1 MSQASPRQVR
11 DIMQTEI
18 IAVRRG
24 TSVLELVQI
33 LDEESISGV
42 PVLDEEGGV
51 VGVVSRTDVI
61 RLAARQAEIPV
72 AEAFWEGVGRE
83 EEDAQDQDAYF
94 LAPESA
100 GMLFSGVGAFEG
112 LPLEDLE
119 VDEIMTPVA
128 FTVDP
133 GMTVPELAQF
143 LVQGR
148 IHRAIVVEDGRLVGL
163 VTAFDVLRDVAGT
176 PPS

>member
-1 MSQASPRQVR
+1 MSQVSSRKVS

-18 IAVRRG
+18 IAVRQG
-24 TSVLELVQI
+24 TSVQELVQI

-42 PVLDEEGGV
+42 PVLDDAGGV
-51 VGVVSRTDVI
+51 AGVVSRTDVI

-72 AEAFWEGVGRE
+72 SEAFWEGVGRE
-83 EEDAQDQDAYF
+83 EEDAQDRDAYF
-94 LAPESA
+94 FASES
-100 GMLFSGVGAFEG
+100 SGVVLPGSGFEG
-112 LPLEDLE
+112 LPLEDLDVE
-119 VDEIMTPVA
+119 EIMTPVA

-148 IHRAIVVEDGRLVGL
+148 IHRAIVVENGRLVGL
-163 VTAFDVLRDVAGT
+163 VTAFDVLRYVAET
-176 PPS
+176 AAQ